1 MKSDAKMSG
10 EEKQMFFE
18 HTFCQIF
25 HKIAMEYPDQIA
37 VESESRSLSYQ
48 ELDEYSNFLARIL
61 VGKGVQREELVA
73 IQSGRDVETIIGI
86 LAVLKA
92 GAAYLYIDECYPK
105 ARLEIMQRECR
116 FKVTLTKEYF
126 DGLAWERR
134 AKFFDLSRREDL
146 AVMIY
151 TSGSTSAPKGVML
164 EHRNIMASVSN
175 MDRLGL
181 NRADR
186 FCAFASFGFVA
197 SVYDVFSTL
206 LAGATL
212 VIIPEYRRRK
222 IDLIAEFYQK
232 KQVTVT
238 FLPPHMAMKLMERED
253 SRFNLRL
260 LLVGSEPVR
269 NLQPKSYRIINT
281 YAASELC
288 GIIALYEIASSEKS
302 YPIGTLNPTI
312 KGYIVDEEGNPAKP
326 GEAGELWLAGPQV
339 CRGYYQ
345 RPEATRAQFM
355 KNPFS
360 GQEGY
365 ERVFKTR
372 DIVCPMED
380 GNLKYICR
388 KDNMFK
394 IRGFR
399 VESEAVEVAILKCGS
414 IKEVAVKAFQDDGGC
429 NILCAYF
436 VADEKIDVKELKS
449 KLKQII
455 PYYMVPTALFQIDRF
470 PRNANNKIDRQAIKA
485 PKEIN
490 DYKLLEKLY

>member
-1 MKSDAKMSG
+1 MKWGLKMCS
-10 EEKQMFFE
+10 EDKNVFFE

-25 HKIAMEYPDQIA
+25 HKTAMEYPDKIA

-61 VGKGVQREELVA
+61 VGSGVKREEFVA
-73 IQSGRDVETIIGI
+73 IQTGRDVETIIGI

-92 GAAYLYIDECYPK
+92 GAAYLYIDESYPE
-105 ARLEIMQRECR
+105 ARREIMQRECQ
-116 FKVTLTKEYF
+116 FKVTLTREYF
-126 DGLAWERR
+126 ENLAWERR
-134 AKFFDLSRREDL
+134 AKFFDRSKREEL

-164 EHRNIMASVSN
+164 EHRNIMASISN

-181 NRADR
+181 NQNDK

-206 LAGATL
+206 LVGATL

-222 IDLIAEFYQK
+222 IDLITQFYREK
-232 KQVTVT
+232 GITVT
-238 FLPPHMAMKLMERED
+238 FLPPHMAMKLMQCDD
-253 SRFNLRL
+253 SHFHLRL

-269 NLQPKSYRIINT
+269 NLQPKSYQIINT

-288 GIIALYEIASSEKS
+288 GVITLYEITSSEKS
-302 YPIGTLNPTI
+302 YPIGTFNPTI
-312 KGYIVDEEGNPAKP
+312 KGYIVDDKGNLTKP
-326 GEAGELWLAGPQV
+326 GEEGELWLSGPQV

-345 RPEATRAQFM
+345 RPEATKAQFIE
-355 KNPFS
+355 NPFPHP
-360 GQEGY
+360 EGF
-365 ERVFKTR
+365 ERVFQTR
-372 DIVCPMED
+372 DIVCLAED
-380 GNLKYICR
+380 GNLRYICR

-399 VESEAVEVAILKCGS
+399 VESGAVEVAILKCSS
-414 IKEVAVKAFQDDGGC
+414 IKEVVVKAFEDNGGC

-436 VADEKIDVKELKS
+436 VAEEQIDVKELKR

-455 PYYMVPTALFQIDRF
+455 PYYMVPTAMFQLERF
-470 PRNANNKIDRQAIKA
+470 VRNANNKIDRQALKA
-485 PKEIN
+485 PKELN
-490 DYKLLEKLY
+490 DYKLLETLY